1 MGRFVV
7 QGVPTAE
14 ASLSRPG
21 TRRTL
26 NALFRE
32 VWCLLLVGN
41 QESAAN
47 YRPPMI
53 AAVHAI
59 WKRTDTQERRVRG
72 LIAVTGPQAAAR
84 SV

>member
-1 MGRFVV
+1 
-7 QGVPTAE
+7 
-14 ASLSRPG
+14 
-21 TRRTL
+21 
-26 NALFRE
+26 
-32 VWCLLLVGN
+32 
-41 QESAAN
+41 
-47 YRPPMI
+47 MI